1 MSRSLGETTKATI
14 EAWVSIWDDMQK
26 RVLLSGATGLIGGEL
41 MLILAARG
49 VHSTAIV
56 RALDNSQARAR
67 LLERLQKS
75 VLWQPEFADSVSAE
89 AGDIVEPMFGLAP
102 AVIAAAD
109 VLLHSAASTSF
120 KPDAGVYAVNIRAAE
135 NFAGILK
142 SLKPSQCSFFV
153 GTAAVTT
160 EPRGVITEDMPFAG
174 YANDYIRSKRDAET
188 LLRQSGAPFVSLR
201 PGIVLS
207 RGINDAKL
215 ARNMLWSIPVMAE
228 LGQVPLDPDARLDF
242 APVDFIAR
250 AFAEMLLKPELAHDC
265 YHVSTGE
272 QSMTFQALADE
283 LTPTMPGIKK
293 LDMRGRDF
301 VPVPQFARQRWMLAA
316 LQPYLPFLTADA
328 VFSNA
333 RLKAEIGSA
342 AEAPAPSSYLGEL
355 LGTFSLSDAVRQMY
369 TP

>member
-1 MSRSLGETTKATI
+1 
-14 EAWVSIWDDMQK
+14 MQK

-41 MLILAARG
+41 MLLLAARG
-49 VHSTAIV
+49 VASAAVV
-56 RALDNSQARAR
+56 RAPDRAGANIR

-75 VLWQPEFADSVSAE
+75 VLWKPEFAAFVSAE
-89 AGDIVEPMFGLAP
+89 AGDIEATDFGLSQE
-102 AVIAAAD
+102 VIASAD
-109 VLLHSAASTSF
+109 VILHSAASTSF
-120 KPDAGVYAVNIRAAE
+120 KPDAGVYPINIKAAS

-142 SLKPSQCSFFV
+142 KLKPSQRGFFV

-160 EPRGVITEDMPFAG
+160 EPKGVITEDMPFAG

-188 LLRQSGAPFVSLR
+188 LLRATGAPFVTLR

-207 RGINDAKL
+207 RGIDDAKL

-228 LGQVPLDPDARLDF
+228 LGEVPLDPLAKLDF
-242 APVDFIAR
+242 APVDFIAG
-250 AFAEMLLKPELAHDC
+250 AFAEMLLKENLTYDC

-272 QSMTFQALADE
+272 SSMTFQELADE
-283 LTPTMPGIKK
+283 LIVTMPGIKK
-293 LDMRGRDF
+293 LVMRGRDF
-301 VPVPQFARQRWMLAA
+301 VPTPKFARQRWMFAS

-333 RLKAEIGSA
+333 RLHKEIGKL
-342 AEAPAPSSYLGEL
+342 AEAPAPISYLGEL
-355 LGTFSLSDAVRQMY
+355 LGTFSLSDAVKQMY

>member
-1 MSRSLGETTKATI
+1 
-14 EAWVSIWDDMQK
+14 MQK

-49 VHSTAIV
+49 VHSTAVV
-56 RALDNSQARAR
+56 RASNSQEARTR

-75 VLWQPEFADSVSAE
+75 VLWRPEFADMVAAE
-89 AGDIVEPMFGLAP
+89 AGDILAPNFGLSTS
-102 AVIAAAD
+102 VIQSAD
-109 VLLHSAASTSF
+109 VILHSAASTSF
-120 KPDAGVYAVNIRAAE
+120 KVDAGVYPVNIQAAE

-142 SLKPSQCSFFV
+142 CLQPSQRGFFV
-153 GTAAVTT
+153 GTAAVTM

-188 LLRQSGAPFVSLR
+188 LLRANGAPFVSLR

-207 RGINDAKL
+207 RGISDPKL

-228 LGQVPLDPDARLDF
+228 LGDVPLAPLARLDF
-242 APVDFIAR
+242 APVDFIAG
-250 AFAEMLLKPELAHDC
+250 AFAAMLLKNELTHDC

-272 QSMTFQALADE
+272 ASLTFQALADE
-283 LTPTMPGIKK
+283 LALTMPGIKK
-293 LDMRGRDF
+293 LVMRGRDY
-301 VPVPQFARQRWMLAA
+301 VPVPKFARQRWMFAS

-333 RLKAEIGSA
+333 RLHAEIGTLA
-342 AEAPAPSSYLGEL
+342 DAPAPISYLGEL
-355 LGTFSLSDAVRQMY
+355 LGTFSLSDAVKQMY

>member
-1 MSRSLGETTKATI
+1 MTLMN
-14 EAWVSIWDDMQK
+14 MQK

-49 VHSTAIV
+49 AYSTAVV
-56 RALDNSQARAR
+56 RAPDEEKATAR

-75 VLWQPEFADSVSAE
+75 VLWKSEFAEFVSAVP
-89 AGDIVEPMFGLAP
+89 GDIEAPDFGLKAS
-102 AVIAAAD
+102 VLQSAD
-109 VLLHSAASTSF
+109 VILHSAANTSF
-120 KPDAGVYAVNIRAAE
+120 KPGAGVYPINIKAAT
-135 NFAGILK
+135 NFGGILK
-142 SLKPSQCSFFV
+142 NLKPSQRGFFV
-153 GTAAVTT
+153 GTAAVTM

-188 LLRQSGAPFVSLR
+188 LLRAVGVPFISLR

-207 RGINDAKL
+207 RGIDDAKL
-215 ARNMLWSIPVMAE
+215 SRSMLWAIPVMAE
-228 LGQVPLDPDARLDF
+228 LGDVPLDALARLDF

-250 AFAEMLLKPELAHDC
+250 AFAEMLLKNDFAHDC

-272 QSMTFQALADE
+272 ASMTFQALADE
-283 LTPTMPGIKK
+283 LILTMPGIKK
-293 LDMRGRDF
+293 LVMRGRDF
-301 VPVPQFARQRWMLAA
+301 VPVPSFARQRWMFAA

-328 VFSNA
+328 VFNNA
-333 RLKAEIGSA
+333 RLRAEIGA
-342 AEAPAPSSYLGEL
+342 LAVGPAPVTYLGDL